1 VLEYDEDEGILWI
14 TPMLENRVSSNP
26 TKDIVVTIDDCD
38 CSRCI
43 EERGIVGI
51 DRSIHL
57 KLPLTDGKV
66 LLQPLTIEEAG
77 MLGRALMAY
86 SENLDNMIE
95 EE

>member
-1 VLEYDEDEGILWI
+1 MLEYDEDEGILWI
-14 TPMLENRVSSNP
+14 TPMLGNRVTDNP

-38 CSRCI
+38 CSKCI
-43 EERGIVGI
+43 EHRGGIGI

-57 KLPLTDGKV
+57 KLPLGKGKV
-66 LLQPLTIEEAG
+66 LLQPLSIEEAN
-77 MLGRALMAY
+77 MLGRALVAY